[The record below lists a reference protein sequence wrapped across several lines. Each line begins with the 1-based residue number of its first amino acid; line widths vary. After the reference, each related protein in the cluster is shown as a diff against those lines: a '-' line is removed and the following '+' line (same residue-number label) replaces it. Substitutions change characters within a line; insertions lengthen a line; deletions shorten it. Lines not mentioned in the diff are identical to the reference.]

1 MGIPPLIKSEE
12 VAKLGGTVIFVG
24 NHLVLS
30 NAMILAQNVKL

>member
-1 MGIPPLIKSEE
+1 MGIPPLIKSE

-24 NHLVLS
+24 NYLVLS